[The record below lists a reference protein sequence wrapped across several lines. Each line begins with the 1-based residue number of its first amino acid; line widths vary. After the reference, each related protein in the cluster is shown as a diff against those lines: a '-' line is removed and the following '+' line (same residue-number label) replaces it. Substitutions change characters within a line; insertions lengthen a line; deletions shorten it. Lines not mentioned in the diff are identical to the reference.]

1 MKKSFIQANDVL
13 FGVQLLNFFKK
24 LEKYAALLGFTP
36 DEIAA
41 IKKDWT
47 VWNYCL
53 EVDNSIQKFARD
65 YTKFRIL
72 LRKGGKDQII
82 TGFPI
87 VPEIADPPGVVPANI
102 QLRFRKAASKAKS
115 SPNYTKAIGAEL
127 GIEAPITPFD
137 PQMGKPVLRVKMNVG
152 RPTLSYI
159 KKEYKGLVIYKDTG
173 DGYAVLGTAFK
184 SKYEDPS
191 SLPEAGKS
199 AIWKYKAVY
208 VWDGKETGQWSDEIT
223 VVVNG

>member
-1 MKKSFIQANDVL
+1 MRKSFIQVNDIL
-13 FGVQLLNFFKK
+13 FGVQLRNFYKK
-24 LEKYAALLGFTP
+24 LVNYATLLGFT
-36 DEIAA
+36 AA
-41 IKKDWT
+41 ELESIKKDSTAWDF
-47 VWNYCL
+47 VL
-53 EVDNSIQKFARD
+53 EVDFSFQKFAKD
-65 YTKFRIL
+65 YTKFKNL
-72 LRKGGKDQII
+72 LRKGVKDQFV
-82 TGFPI
+82 TGFPA
-87 VPEIADPPGVVPANI
+87 VPEVSDPPGVVPANI
-102 QLRFRKAASKAKS
+102 QLRFRQASAKAKS
-115 SPNYTKAIGAEL
+115 SPNYTKAIGTEL
-127 GIEAPITPFD
+127 GIEKTQTPFD
-137 PQMGKPVLRVKMNVG
+137 PQLGKPVLRVKMNVG